1 MSGAEQAASG
11 GLTSRI
17 EKLFPRL
24 NYKLAIT
31 PEYREQIFRLR
42 HDAYAREG
50 AIDRRSDGI
59 FTDEVDEAD
68 NTYLFGVQIDGILM
82 SSIRLSVGG
91 VDTSE
96 IPTAHVFPEILG
108 PAAAAGKIIVDPTRF
123 VVDHAWSRRHPEL
136 PYITLRLAWIAMEHF
151 EADILL
157 AAVRPEHAAFYR
169 RFWCTRIVAPARD
182 YPMLTK
188 PITLTMADYAEA
200 RDQVH
205 ARYPFMRSGAA
216 ERARVFGQ
224 ADASRFDGHVTAGHR
239 PVHRGP
245 VHINA

>member
-1 MSGAEQAASG
+1 MSGAEQVVSG
-11 GLTSRI
+11 GLTARI
-17 EKLFPRL
+17 EKLSPRL

-68 NTYLFGVQIDGILM
+68 NTYLFGVHIDDVLM
-82 SSIRLSVGG
+82 SSIRLSVSRIGAPE
-91 VDTSE
+91 V
-96 IPTAHVFPEILG
+96 PTAHVFPEILR
-108 PAAAAGKIIVDPTRF
+108 PEISAGKTIVDPTRF
-123 VVDHAWSRRHPEL
+123 VVNHVWSRQHPEL

-151 EADILL
+151 DADLLL

-169 RFWCTRIVAPARD
+169 RFWCTRIAAPARE

-188 PITLTMADYAEA
+188 PITLTVADYAEA

-224 ADASRFDGHVTAGHR
+224 ADVSRFQGHVAAGHR
-239 PVHRGP
+239 PANRGL